1 MTTATADWAD
11 RLSAARPALER
22 ASTADLV
29 AAVLRE
35 NVIEGS
41 LPPGTRLSEEIIG
54 RALGVSRNT
63 LREAFR
69 LLSHE
74 NLLVHEFHRGMFVR
88 RLTAADV
95 ADIYRMRRPLETAG
109 LRAAGTAPAEA
120 VREVGRRVEEGR
132 AAAEAGD
139 WVAVGTAN
147 MRFHQA
153 VAALL
158 GSHRADEAMARVLAE
173 LRLAFHMMGEPRPF
187 HEPYLDDNARIAALL
202 GEGEY
207 ERAAGVLLAY
217 LDAAEAQLLAAYG
230 ERPA

>member
-1 MTTATADWAD
+1 MTATAEWAS
-11 RLSAARPALER
+11 RLSAARPVLER
-22 ASTADLV
+22 ASTAELV
-29 AAVLRE
+29 AGVLRE

-54 RALGVSRNT
+54 QALGVSRNT

-95 ADIYRMRRPLETAG
+95 VDIYRMRRPLEAAG
-109 LRAAGTAPAEA
+109 LRAAGAAPAEA

-139 WVAVGTAN
+139 WVGVGTAN
-147 MRFHQA
+147 MRFHRA

-158 GSHRADEAMARVLAE
+158 GSRRVDESMARILAE

-187 HEPYLDDNARIAALL
+187 HEPYLDDNTRIVALL
-202 GEGEY
+202 AEGEY
-207 ERAAGVLLAY
+207 EQAATVLLAY
-217 LDAAEAQLLAAYG
+217 LDTAESQLLATYG
-230 ERPA
+230 ERSA